1 MAVNLDRLHEISGGD
16 REFERE
22 IVQAF
27 VEDTRIS
34 LDLLKEFYIANDYLA
49 FSNQA
54 HQLKG
59 SSANMG
65 LVSLQ
70 TLAAEL
76 HLKGTQQNFQG
87 VKQDLQSLENKI
99 QELEDYLSQTSVELE
114 A

>member
-1 MAVNLDRLHEISGGD
+1 MTVNLERLHEISGGD

-22 IVQAF
+22 ILEAF

-34 LDLLKEFYIANDYLA
+34 LDLLKEFCTANDYLA

-65 LVSLQ
+65 FISLQ

-76 HLKGTQQNFQG
+76 QIKGVQQNFNR
-87 VKQDLQSLENKI
+87 VESDLQSL
-99 QELEDYLSQTSVELE
+99 
-114 A
+114 